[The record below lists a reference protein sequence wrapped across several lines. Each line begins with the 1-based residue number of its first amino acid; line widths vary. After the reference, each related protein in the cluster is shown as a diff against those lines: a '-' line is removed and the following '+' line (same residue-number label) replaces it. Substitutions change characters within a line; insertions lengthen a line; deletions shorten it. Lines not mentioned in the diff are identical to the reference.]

1 MMDWNEA
8 RDWEKKANKNKEE
21 HMEPKWSF
29 DCGFKLD
36 FDGSFL
42 KVSSRFYPPYKN
54 NGDFWEGFYCVYLY
68 GKEVLRKEF
77 KAKTLDSLRN
87 KVEKY
92 QNSLSVK
99 IEEQNQ

>member
-36 FDGSFL
+36 FDGSF
-42 KVSSRFYPPYKN
+42 
-54 NGDFWEGFYCVYLY
+54 
-68 GKEVLRKEF
+68 
-77 KAKTLDSLRN
+77 
-87 KVEKY
+87 
-92 QNSLSVK
+92 
-99 IEEQNQ
+99 